1 MAMRILGLVA
11 AYSLPECKLLKIVPG
26 GSHPEWPTI
35 PLDGKTLYV
44 AVAGDDAVTVVDNQ
58 TLQIVKKIAVGAVPK
73 RNTSGI
79 RHTE

>member
-1 MAMRILGLVA
+1 MRTRGFVA
-11 AYSLPECKLLKIVPG
+11 AYFLPECKLLKTVPV